1 MFIHVTTLNS
11 HDEQLSPYSHLFYQY
26 HYLFRYCMA
35 SSPNIKCETGV
46 SNKIIKCCMHGHKC
60 PIALMTMSTETLT
73 RSEQSSEN
81 LSCKEKG
88 PPLFRLQR
96 AESFAQFQ
104 FTRLLGDEYIC
115 ERDVIKEK
123 SSKTKESEI
132 TADNS
137 VFPLKRYYI
146 GIVTPQTAELFI
158 SRNTAFRIYHSL
170 KEIHDTTIL
179 LCIVYKNSRGDFYHY
194 LIKERYDENLHA
206 DLLHVD
212 YGDEKAPEFIGIEAL
227 IKYYTIYASLHSFS
241 TANGL
246 SVDVFPWWC
255 LMTK

>member
-73 RSEQSSEN
+73 RSEQSSE
-81 LSCKEKG
+81 
-88 PPLFRLQR
+88 
-96 AESFAQFQ
+96 

>member
-1 MFIHVTTLNS
+1 
-11 HDEQLSPYSHLFYQY
+11 
-26 HYLFRYCMA
+26 MA

-158 SRNTAFRIYHSL
+158 SRNTAFRIIINFS
-170 KEIHDTTIL
+170 
-179 LCIVYKNSRGDFYHY
+179 HY